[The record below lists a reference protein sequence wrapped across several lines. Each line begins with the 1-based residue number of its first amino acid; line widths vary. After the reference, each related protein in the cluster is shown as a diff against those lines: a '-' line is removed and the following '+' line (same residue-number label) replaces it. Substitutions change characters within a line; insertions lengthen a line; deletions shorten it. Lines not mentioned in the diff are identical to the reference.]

1 MLTGIRRCE
10 SDPTRPDRQAVNQD
24 QLAREM
30 ESDRVAASRAMAQ
43 NKQLKRQLEELQ
55 DGFITL
61 VGRAATHDN
70 QKRVLNWSMSIE

>member
-1 MLTGIRRCE
+1 MDNG
-10 SDPTRPDRQAVNQD
+10 

-43 NKQLKRQLEELQ
+43 NRQLKQQLQELQ

-61 VGRAATHDN
+61 VRTCGRCAICVDEVPPCLYSN
-70 QKRVLNWSMSIE
+70 RYDVL

>member
-1 MLTGIRRCE
+1 MVL
-10 SDPTRPDRQAVNQD
+10 PQAVDNG

-43 NKQLKRQLEELQ
+43 NRQLKQQLQELQ

-61 VGRAATHDN
+61 VRVGAA
-70 QKRVLNWSMSIE
+70 QAA